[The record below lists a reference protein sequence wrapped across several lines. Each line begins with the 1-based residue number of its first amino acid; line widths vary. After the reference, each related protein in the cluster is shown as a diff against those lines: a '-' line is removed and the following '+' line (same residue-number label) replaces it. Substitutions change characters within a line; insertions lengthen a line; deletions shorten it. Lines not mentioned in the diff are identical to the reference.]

1 MKKIFLV
8 ITIICGSYLTSNAQ
22 FGVKGGLNYSS
33 NGEFNE
39 IGDDIKADGKT
50 GYHLGIIYQTKGNG
64 FYLRPELIYTKTK
77 SSYSLSTGKSDF
89 DMSKI
94 DMPILLGYHI
104 FKPISIFAGPSLQYI
119 LDSDLKGFNLNDAE
133 NDFTVGV
140 QFGAAVALGDKLT
153 VDLRYEKGL
162 SENLANITGLSG
174 ERIDTRPTQLILG
187 LALKF

>member
-8 ITIICGSYLTSNAQ
+8 ITIVCGSYVSSSAQ
-22 FGVKGGLNYSS
+22 FGVKGGLNFSS

-50 GYHLGIIYQTKGNG
+50 GYHVGITYQTKGDG
-64 FYLRPELIYTKTK
+64 FYLRPELVYTKTK
-77 SSYSLSTGKSDF
+77 SSYSLTTGKSDF

-119 LDSDLKGFNLNDAE
+119 LDSDLKGFNLNAAE

-140 QFGAAVALGDKLT
+140 QFGAAVQLGDKLT

-162 SENLANITGLSG
+162 SKNLAEIAGISDK
-174 ERIDTRPTQLILG
+174 IDTRPTQLILS

>member
-1 MKKIFLV
+1 MKKVFIASIIFF
-8 ITIICGSYLTSNAQ
+8 GAYLTSNAQ
-22 FGVKGGLNYSS
+22 FGVKGGLNFSS

-39 IGDDIKADGKT
+39 IGNDIKADGKI
-50 GYHLGIIYQTKGNG
+50 GYHIGILYQTKGTG
-64 FYLRPELIYTKTK
+64 FYLRPELVYTKTK
-77 SSYSLSTGKSDF
+77 SSYDLTSGKSDF

-104 FKPISIFAGPSLQYI
+104 FKPVSIFAGPSLQYI

-133 NDFTVGV
+133 KDFTVGI
-140 QFGAAVALGDKLT
+140 QFGAAVELGEQLT

-162 SENLANITGLSG
+162 SDNLADIANISG
-174 ERIDTRPTQLILG
+174 ERLDTRPTQLILG

>member
-8 ITIICGSYLTSNAQ
+8 ITIVCGSYLSSSAQ
-22 FGVKGGLNYSS
+22 FGVKGGLNFSS
-33 NGEFNE
+33 NGDLKE
-39 IGDDIKADGKT
+39 IGQDVKADGKT
-50 GYHLGIIYQTKGNG
+50 GYHVGIMYQTKGDG
-64 FYLRPELIYTKTK
+64 FYLRPELVYTKTK
-77 SSYSLSTGKSDF
+77 SSYSITTGKSDF

-119 LDSDLKGFNLNDAE
+119 LDSDLKGFNLNAAE
-133 NDFTVGV
+133 KDFTVGV
-140 QFGAAVALGDKLT
+140 QFGAAVQLGDKLT

-162 SENLANITGLSG
+162 SKNLAEIAGISG
-174 ERIDTRPTQLILG
+174 DKIDTRPTQLILS